1 MDNNS
6 SKNNSSLLYFALIVI
21 NTFFGLQ
28 LLSTFISLLNNFLR
42 ERPNMSLTDVGIYA
56 LVTFIMVFFAGFLFK
71 IFTKRALLLV
81 LVVAIGIIRI
91 IIQINSWAPLS
102 LAACAVGT
110 VLWIV
115 SFIFFI
121 SLIGQNKIGPFPT
134 FFPALF
140 TGFAV
145 ATGVYGMFGTWD
157 IMWRDNAFISFFILI
172 LIIVQVWLAVKI
184 YFNLD
189 KNKVYTDGNRSVF
202 YTLIAVMPFIFLQ
215 FFRFQNIA
223 ALSATAGFS
232 TVISMAIIIASNIIA
247 LSLIYLFAIKFSGGG
262 LWPRFSLTIAG
273 IFLLLLSFWPEVT
286 GVIYIFQVVIGN
298 LAIWWLLYVLLR
310 WAVSAKVSGETTKTI
325 PWKNTCAL
333 GISGILFF
341 IFAFIYYGS
350 YDMKLPLDSWMI
362 PVITSIFIGV
372 CALIAAIAEIAALN
386 KTRADK
392 IPASNVSD
400 GMRLKLLP
408 VYLLLA
414 TLVFPLIFALPPKNN
429 PQINIER
436 DSIRVMDYN
445 IHQGFNINGYL
456 DLEGIARVIENSG
469 ADIIALEEVSR
480 GWVVNGS
487 ADTYEWLA
495 DRLNMR
501 YKLFMPAS
509 DQVWGNAI
517 LSKYP
522 LRLLGSGFL
531 PRLEAPLRRSFLLAE
546 VSLESHGSINEN
558 INILC
563 THVHHIKGEG
573 FIREQQVQFLLDEW
587 NGLARTVIMG
597 DFNARSYEPEIKMMY
612 DAGLIDSQAY
622 LGKDQQLTWIHYE
635 PHERIDYIWVTPDL
649 EISNLAVPYS
659 TASDHLP
666 VVVDIK

>member
-1 MDNNS
+1 
-6 SKNNSSLLYFALIVI
+6 
-21 NTFFGLQ
+21 
-28 LLSTFISLLNNFLR
+28 
-42 ERPNMSLTDVGIYA
+42 MSLK
-56 LVTFIMVFFAGFLFK
+56 LF
-71 IFTKRALLLV
+71 
-81 LVVAIGIIRI
+81 
-91 IIQINSWAPLS
+91 
-102 LAACAVGT
+102 
-110 VLWIV
+110 
-115 SFIFFI
+115 
-121 SLIGQNKIGPFPT
+121 
-134 FFPALF
+134 
-140 TGFAV
+140 
-145 ATGVYGMFGTWD
+145 
-157 IMWRDNAFISFFILI
+157 
-172 LIIVQVWLAVKI
+172 
-184 YFNLD
+184 
-189 KNKVYTDGNRSVF
+189 
-202 YTLIAVMPFIFLQ
+202 
-215 FFRFQNIA
+215 
-223 ALSATAGFS
+223 
-232 TVISMAIIIASNIIA
+232 
-247 LSLIYLFAIKFSGGG
+247 
-262 LWPRFSLTIAG
+262 
-273 IFLLLLSFWPEVT
+273 
-286 GVIYIFQVVIGN
+286 
-298 LAIWWLLYVLLR
+298 
-310 WAVSAKVSGETTKTI
+310 
-325 PWKNTCAL
+325 
-333 GISGILFF
+333 
-341 IFAFIYYGS
+341 
-350 YDMKLPLDSWMI
+350 
-362 PVITSIFIGV
+362 
-372 CALIAAIAEIAALN
+372 
-386 KTRADK
+386 
-392 IPASNVSD
+392 
-400 GMRLKLLP
+400 P

-429 PQINIER
+429 PQINIEK
-436 DSIRVMDYN
+436 DSIRVVDYN

-456 DLEGIARVIENSG
+456 DLEGIARVIESSG
-469 ADIIALEEVSR
+469 ADIVALEEVSR

-501 YKLFMPAS
+501 YKLFVPAS

-522 LRLLGSGFL
+522 LRLISSGFL

-649 EISNLAVPYS
+649 EISNLTVPYS